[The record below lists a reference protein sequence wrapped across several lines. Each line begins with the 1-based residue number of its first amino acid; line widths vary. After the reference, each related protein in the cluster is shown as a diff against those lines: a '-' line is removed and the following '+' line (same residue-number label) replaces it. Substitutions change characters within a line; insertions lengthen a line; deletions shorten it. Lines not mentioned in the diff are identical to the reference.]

1 MKSTNRTIGGLLE
14 NLLVAVN
21 GSESSFHAAQY
32 AILLAREY
40 RCRVKAVYVV
50 DTMALKQLIISKVFL
65 PEERNSY
72 EAHLKTDGK
81 KHLHQIVSWGREHG
95 VTVETEMRSGGVW
108 SEVVTAAKDWGANL
122 ILLGGL
128 LSKREGGGAST
139 REIIENAPCSV
150 LVVREPQLRQ
160 QFT

>member
-1 MKSTNRTIGGLLE
+1 VKNLFN

-21 GSESSFHAAQY
+21 GSEGSFHAAQY
-32 AILLAREY
+32 AILMAREY
-40 RCRVKAVYVV
+40 RCHVKAVYVV
-50 DTMALKQLIISKVFL
+50 DTLALQQLILTKVFL
-65 PEERNSY
+65 PEERHSY
-72 EAHLKTDGK
+72 EAHLKSDGR
-81 KHLHQIVSWGREHG
+81 KHLQQIVAWGREHG

-108 SEVVTAAKDWGANL
+108 SEVVTAAKEWEANL

-128 LSKREGGGAST
+128 LSKRTGGGAST

-150 LVVREPQLRQ
+150 LVVREPQLQQ

>member
-1 MKSTNRTIGGLLE
+1 VNSFDSKLLG

-32 AILLAREY
+32 AILIGKEY
-40 RCRVKAVYVV
+40 RSHVKAVYVV
-50 DTMALKQLIISKVFL
+50 DTMALQQLTLNRVFL

-72 EAHLKTDGK
+72 EEHLKLDGK
-81 KHLHQIVSWGREHG
+81 KHLQQIASWGREHG
-95 VTVETEMRSGGVW
+95 VTVETEMRRGGVW

-128 LSKREGGGAST
+128 LTKRTTGGAST
-139 REIIENAPCSV
+139 REILENAPCSV
-150 LVVREPQLRQ
+150 LVVREPQLQQ
-160 QFT
+160 QFR